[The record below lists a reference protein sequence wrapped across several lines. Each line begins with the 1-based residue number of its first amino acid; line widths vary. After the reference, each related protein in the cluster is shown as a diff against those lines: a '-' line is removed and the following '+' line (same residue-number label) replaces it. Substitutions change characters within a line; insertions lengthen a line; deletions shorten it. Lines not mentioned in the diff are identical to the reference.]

1 MKVAKNLPP
10 IFKVENSMK
19 KKTNKEYFYSKD
31 EKKKEDVSLPL
42 GSVVEGTIEEKL
54 DAIFTTRGYSFN
66 IPVSI
71 TFGSKT
77 IDTFLATRTK
87 NTIITLDNESIP
99 ISLITSLDI
108 KKAIK

>member
-1 MKVAKNLPP
+1 MAKNLPP
-10 IFKVENSMK
+10 IFKVENSTK
-19 KKTNKEYFYSKD
+19 KKTNKEYFYSKE
-31 EKKKEDVSLPL
+31 EKKAAVESIPL
-42 GSVVEGTIEEKL
+42 SSVVEGSIEEKL
-54 DAIFTTRGYSFN
+54 NAIFTTRGYSFN

-71 TFGSKT
+71 TFGGKT